1 MKVTLYDA
9 GLKSKTIEVA
19 SPETALF
26 ALDEEGSGYT
36 EAVGKGF
43 RAWRPLGST
52 TWRPGTLTGEVRA
65 RCIASGSKDPGIL
78 NAQWCR
84 DLHEDGLSIAEIAD
98 RVIRSTL

>member
-1 MKVTLYDA
+1 MKITLYDA
-9 GLKSKTIEVA
+9 GLNPKTIEVD
-19 SPETALF
+19 SPETALSV
-26 ALDEEGSGYT
+26 LVEEGSGYT

-43 RAWRPLGST
+43 RAWRPLGSS

-65 RCIASGSKDPGIL
+65 RIIASDEDDPGIL